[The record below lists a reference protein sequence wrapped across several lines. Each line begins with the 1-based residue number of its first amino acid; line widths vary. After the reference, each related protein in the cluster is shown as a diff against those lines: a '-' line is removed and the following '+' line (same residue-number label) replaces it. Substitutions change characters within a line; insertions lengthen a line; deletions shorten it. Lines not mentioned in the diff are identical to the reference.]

1 MVRLDSKANTTHTMT
16 LRTIKTATTQAP
28 EPQAS
33 GPLPPDNS
41 AVADQLAASLQ
52 NLIAQAGLTE
62 RQVRAILDQELS
74 KRPLGISEPRVRE
87 IATEVASNC
96 VNRIQLLDSKSQ
108 PLGDPIVGA
117 HAYLPVA
124 LEIVQ
129 RGIPLLLFGA
139 KGCGKTTLAEQLA
152 TALQLQFAHISCSRA
167 MTAGKLVGFA
177 NPHNGSWLKGELT
190 RHLEQ
195 PALVLVDEADAS
207 DPGVQLCMNSVL
219 ANRYIGEP
227 SGLVRCHEK
236 FVIVMATNTVNGATR
251 QYNARE
257 KLDDALL
264 DRMAVFE
271 LHMDN
276 AVEASLAGVTEAS
289 KLDGSTKRG
298 GLCKAVDWLAEV
310 RTCRTALQA
319 KGLVGSLPSPRAVS
333 YGAQLCGVLGRHWLR
348 ELFLYRGASMD
359 VRNVI
364 ETELAKGY

>member
-1 MVRLDSKANTTHTMT
+1 MT
-16 LRTIKTATTQAP
+16 LRTIKTPTTQAA
-28 EPQAS
+28 EPPQPS
-33 GPLPPDNS
+33 GGPTLAGGS
-41 AVADQLAASLQ
+41 SADQLAASLRALVA
-52 NLIAQAGLTE
+52 NAGLTE
-62 RQVRAILDQELS
+62 PEVRKILDSELS

-87 IATEVASNC
+87 IAAEVASQH
-96 VNRIQLLDSKSQ
+96 VNRVQLYDAKSQ
-108 PLGDPIVGA
+108 PLGEPIVGA
-117 HAYLPVA
+117 HAYLQVA

-177 NPHNGSWLKGELT
+177 NPHSGSWLKGELT
-190 RHLEQ
+190 RHLET
-195 PALVLVDEADAS
+195 PTLVLVDEADAS

-264 DRMAVFE
+264 DRMAVLE

-276 AVEASLAGVTEAS
+276 AVEAGLAGVAESS
-289 KLDGSTKRG
+289 KLDGNTRRG
-298 GLCKAVDWLAEV
+298 GLCKPVDWLAEV

-319 KGLVGSLPSPRAVS
+319 KSLVGSLPSPRAVS
-333 YGAQLCGVLGRHWLR
+333 YGAQLCGSLGRHWLR